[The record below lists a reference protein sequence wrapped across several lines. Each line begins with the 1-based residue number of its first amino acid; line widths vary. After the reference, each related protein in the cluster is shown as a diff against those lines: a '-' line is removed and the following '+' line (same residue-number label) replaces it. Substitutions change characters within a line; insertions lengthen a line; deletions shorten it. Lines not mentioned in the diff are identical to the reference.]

1 VLTKTRVFT
10 CLAGMILAAGLF
22 TLWQVR
28 QVQGDLDRARSS
40 VALLQTAIDERDVR
54 ARDDAIADLQEHAA
68 SAADRTEGRWWG
80 AMTWMP
86 FLGDDVEGIRALSD
100 SLATVA
106 EEGVEP
112 LSASMDMV
120 DGVFANDRIDVEA
133 VARLHDLLA
142 QAQTAFDDA
151 AETVSANDSSTYL
164 SSIEER
170 YDDYATA
177 TRQAADALASAE
189 TATLALPAMLG
200 SEGPRNYLLLF
211 QNNAEIRA
219 TGGLPG
225 SWALAHADNGEVELV
240 EQGTAADFPLT
251 QQPVLPLTEEEIS
264 VYGDELG
271 TAFQNPG
278 LSPDF
283 PRAAE
288 LWNAHWALR
297 FPGTFLDGVIALD
310 PVAMSYL
317 LDGTGPVPVGDQTL
331 TSDNI
336 LGELLNRPYIELD
349 PLAQD
354 ALFQEAARAIFN
366 GITGEL
372 ASPVDFVEGLSRA
385 SREGRLLVAP
395 FDAQDAEHLADSRVT
410 GVFPGEDGT
419 TPHVDIGL
427 NDATGAKMSYYLRY
441 RAEIEAQECAG
452 DHQELSG
459 TMTLHQTIPPSDA
472 AQLPESVTGDGQNA
486 EPGSQLLSVRI
497 YGPYGGTVHGI
508 RVVGE
513 EVVLPAASSIE
524 GRPVATVPILLEST
538 DDVVISWT
546 MDTGPGQTAD
556 GELGMTPG
564 VVPGSNDGSFD
575 SAC

>member
-1 VLTKTRVFT
+1 MLTKTRVLM
-10 CLAGMILAAGLF
+10 CVAGIILAAGLF

-28 QVQGDLDRARSS
+28 QVQGDLDRARSN
-40 VALLQTAIDERDVR
+40 VALLQIAIDERDVQ
-54 ARDDAIADLQEHAA
+54 ARDDAIANLQNYAE
-68 SAADRTEGRWWG
+68 SAADRTDGLWWG

-86 FLGDDVEGIRALSD
+86 FLGDDAEGIRALSD

-106 EEGVEP
+106 EDGVEP
-112 LSASMDMV
+112 LSVSMDMV
-120 DGVFANDRIDVEA
+120 DDVFSSDRIDVEA

-142 QAQTAFDDA
+142 QAQTAFNDA
-151 AETVSANDSSTYL
+151 ADTVSAHDSSTYL
-164 SSIEER
+164 VSIQER
-170 YDDYATA
+170 YDDYATV
-177 TRQAADALASAE
+177 TRRAADALASAE

-225 SWALAHADNGEVELV
+225 SWALAHADDGRVELV
-240 EQGTAADFPLT
+240 EQGTAADFPIA
-251 QQPVLPLTEEEIS
+251 QQPVLPLTDEEVS
-264 VYGDELG
+264 VYGNELG

-278 LSPDF
+278 FSPDF

-288 LWNAHWALR
+288 LWNAHWARR

-310 PVAMSYL
+310 PVSMSYL
-317 LDGTGPVPVGDQTL
+317 LEGTGPVQVGDRTL
-331 TSDNI
+331 TADNI
-336 LGELLNRPYIELD
+336 VVELLNRPYVELD

-354 ALFQEAARAIFN
+354 ALFQDAALAIFD
-366 GITGEL
+366 GVTGEL

-395 FDAQDAEHLADSRVT
+395 FDAQDADNLADSRVT
-410 GVFPGEDGT
+410 GAFPGDDGT

-452 DHQELSG
+452 DQQELSG
-459 TMTLHQTIPPSDA
+459 TMTLNQTIPPSEA
-472 AQLPESVTGDGQNA
+472 AQLPVSVTGDGQNA

-497 YGPYGGTVHGI
+497 YGPYGGTVDGI
-508 RVVGE
+508 RVDGE
-513 EVVLPAASSIE
+513 EVVLPADTSIE
-524 GRPVATVPILLEST
+524 GRPVATVPILLETT
-538 DDVVISWT
+538 DDVVISWD

-564 VVPGSNDGSFD
+564 AEPGNNDGSFD